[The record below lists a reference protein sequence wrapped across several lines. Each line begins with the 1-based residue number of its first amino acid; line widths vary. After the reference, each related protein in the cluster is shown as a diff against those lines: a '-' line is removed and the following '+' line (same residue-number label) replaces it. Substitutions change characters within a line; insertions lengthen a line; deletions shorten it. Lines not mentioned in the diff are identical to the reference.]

1 MNLGKNIAQRLI
13 NGYKILNTQREF
25 PLTIRE
31 APLEVPSIIEPRKL
45 EVPIK
50 IIPSVTLETK
60 KTEVQIPVSVIR
72 EIKKVE
78 PEEVKPVEGFELPQ
92 TLPRLVE
99 MPVQPEQIPQK
110 TLVYPLIPKN
120 PAKDEPILA
129 YATISWDERS
139 NHYVYQLTEPGL
151 TDNIK
156 KILKRVK
163 ELLEEKLDIDFSK
176 LKKFEAGDYLKKEI
190 DEILKYFGFSITEK
204 EIEILKYYIER
215 DFIGL
220 GRIEPLMQDS
230 NIEDVS
236 CDGVGIPLFIF
247 HRNSNIGSV
256 ISNIVFD
263 NSDELDSFIARLA
276 QMCGKSISVAQP
288 LLDGMLP
295 DGSRLQSTLATDI
308 ARRGSNFT
316 IRKFTE
322 EPLTPVHLL
331 NFGTIDIKALA
342 YLWFVV
348 DSGKSVLVSGGTA
361 TGKTSFLNVL
371 SLFIRPEKKII
382 SIEDTGE
389 LRLPHSHWVPAVART
404 AISVEGKSGEVDL
417 FDLLRESLR
426 QRPDYIIVGEVRG
439 KEAYI
444 LFQQMATGHPSLAT
458 IHAENLPKLM
468 DRLAT
473 PPISL
478 QPSLIQNADLL
489 VFLSGM
495 RYKNKFV
502 RKVSEIIEV
511 VGFNQKTNSPTV
523 NVIDKWNPITDKF
536 DVVGKSVLLK
546 KISDSTG
553 INEKEIRDEILRRII
568 ILSWLQKNNISNY
581 VDVYKVFTLYYRD
594 PKKLLSMIEG
604 EF

>member
-348 DSGKSVLVSGGTA
+348 DSGKVS
-361 TGKTSFLNVL
+361 
-371 SLFIRPEKKII
+371 
-382 SIEDTGE
+382 
-389 LRLPHSHWVPAVART
+389 
-404 AISVEGKSGEVDL
+404 
-417 FDLLRESLR
+417 
-426 QRPDYIIVGEVRG
+426 
-439 KEAYI
+439 
-444 LFQQMATGHPSLAT
+444 
-458 IHAENLPKLM
+458 
-468 DRLAT
+468 
-473 PPISL
+473 
-478 QPSLIQNADLL
+478 
-489 VFLSGM
+489 
-495 RYKNKFV
+495 
-502 RKVSEIIEV
+502 
-511 VGFNQKTNSPTV
+511 
-523 NVIDKWNPITDKF
+523 
-536 DVVGKSVLLK
+536 
-546 KISDSTG
+546 
-553 INEKEIRDEILRRII
+553 
-568 ILSWLQKNNISNY
+568 
-581 VDVYKVFTLYYRD
+581 
-594 PKKLLSMIEG
+594 
-604 EF
+604 